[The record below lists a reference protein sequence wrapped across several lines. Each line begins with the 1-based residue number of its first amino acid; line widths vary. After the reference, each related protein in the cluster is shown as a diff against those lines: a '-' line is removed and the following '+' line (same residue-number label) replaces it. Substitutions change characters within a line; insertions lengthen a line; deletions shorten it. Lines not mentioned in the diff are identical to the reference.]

1 MALFNGLFEG
11 DDERDIAFAQGYIDL
26 FYPRNFE
33 EAVDVI
39 KHLLQRHAAV
49 VNVSKLDEQ
58 QRFLDFM
65 SGVTL
70 ATKGTMF
77 KISKD
82 VVAEALFVS
91 PSNNPSIS
99 SLRRPTTSINPCG
112 VPSK

>member
-33 EAVDVI
+33 DAVDVT

-82 VVAEALFVS
+82 VVIYS
-91 PSNNPSIS
+91 PSNLKTE
-99 SLRRPTTSINPCG
+99 SLIGKNNN
-112 VPSK
+112 SKDS